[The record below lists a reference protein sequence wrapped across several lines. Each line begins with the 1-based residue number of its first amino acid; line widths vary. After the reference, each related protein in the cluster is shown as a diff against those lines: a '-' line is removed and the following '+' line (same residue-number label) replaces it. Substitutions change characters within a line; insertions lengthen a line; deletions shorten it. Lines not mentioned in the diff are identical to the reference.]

1 MSAAGHVRFQTDEQI
16 SGRSLRSM
24 DRAKLVAV
32 GIANMLVRALPLLL
46 RGDRAPLNDSI
57 HR

>member
-16 SGRSLRSM
+16 SERSLRSM

-32 GIANMLVRALPLLL
+32 GIANMLVRPPSVAFAG
-46 RGDRAPLNDSI
+46 R
-57 HR
+57 